1 MNLDNDLLQY
11 VAGGSLRWWPIDDRS
26 SSIST
31 RTIPTGNNM
40 KLDITEN
47 ITVDGVVEQN
57 EQTGEW
63 FSVASGNR

>member
-1 MNLDNDLLQY
+1 
-11 VAGGSLRWWPIDDRS
+11 
-26 SSIST
+26 
-31 RTIPTGNNM
+31 M